1 MTRNVTAVVT
11 GVGGGVGQSIIKGL
25 RLGMKRSDDFR
36 YHIVG
41 VDADPAAAGL
51 YRSDKGYRVPV
62 ADDPGYIDSLCKIT
76 AEEDADVLI
85 PGSDPEVLAVA
96 EARKRI
102 EDESG
107 CRVLASPAES
117 VSIGLDKW
125 KTYLFLKNNGFATP
139 DTGLGDEAEELVE
152 RTGFPVVVKPRTGSA
167 SRGLFIVT
175 DQREL
180 EYALEHAP
188 SPIVQEYLTPVD
200 WDDDLTRADLVRQVD
215 EYSTEVIVNTEGKI
229 VESIANWREMDRGV
243 PSVAK
248 VRPYEEIREASEA
261 VVRSLDVLGPVNLQS
276 RITDRGVT
284 FFELNTR
291 FTGSTA
297 VRCVAGF
304 NGPHSMVKNL
314 VFGEELTA
322 ADLAFENIVE
332 MRYNNEVYISEDDYE
347 MMHDEGSIENGGV
360 RFEYF

>member
-1 MTRNVTAVVT
+1 MTRTVTAIVT

-25 RLGMKRSDDFR
+25 RLGMQGSDEVHYD
-36 YHIVG
+36 IIG

-51 YRSDKGYRVPV
+51 YRTDTGYCVPA
-62 ADDPGYIDSLCKIT
+62 ADDPGYIDRLYEIVT
-76 AEEDADVLI
+76 EEGADVVI

-117 VSIGLDKW
+117 VKIGLDKW
-125 KTYLFLKNNGFATP
+125 KTFQLFKKLDVPTP
-139 DTGLGDEAEELVE
+139 DTELGDEAEKLVE

-175 DQREL
+175 DQQEL

-188 SPIVQEYLTPVD
+188 SPIVQEYLTPTD
-200 WDDDLTRADLVRQVD
+200 WDDDLTRSDLVRQVD
-215 EYSTEVIVNTEGKI
+215 EYSTEVIVDTEGEI

-248 VRPYEEIREASEA
+248 VRPHEMIREASEA
-261 VVRSLDVLGPVNLQS
+261 VIRSLDVLGPVNLQS
-276 RITDRGVT
+276 RVTDRGVT
-284 FFELNTR
+284 FFEMNTR

-304 NGPHSMVKNL
+304 NGPHSMVRNL
-314 VFGEELTA
+314 VFGEKLTA

-332 MRYNNEVYISEDDYE
+332 MRFNDEIYISEEDYKR
-347 MMHDEGSIENGGV
+347 MLDERSIENGGV